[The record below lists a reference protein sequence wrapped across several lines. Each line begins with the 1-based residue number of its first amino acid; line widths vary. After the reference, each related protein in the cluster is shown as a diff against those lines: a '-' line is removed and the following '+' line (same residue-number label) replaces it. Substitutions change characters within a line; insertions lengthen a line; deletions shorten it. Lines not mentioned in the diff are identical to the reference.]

1 MATLPEECQ
10 QSVGGCYVLVR

>member
-1 MATLPEECQ
+1 MATLPEEYQ